1 MKPLV
6 ILAVLLA
13 TSTATAQT
21 VRPGPLQQATP
32 VQPTPQQP
40 LILDPKS
47 WGQDESAT
55 APGSSFS
62 SGNPSSRQPSTGPT
76 LTPSIGSQPV
86 PDAMPPDRRQEYVPT
101 LRLKVPL

>member
-6 ILAVLLA
+6 ILAVLFA

-21 VRPGPLQQATP
+21 VRQAPLQQATP
-32 VQPTPQQP
+32 AQPAPQQP

-55 APGSSFS
+55 APASSFAPGS
-62 SGNPSSRQPSTGPT
+62 PSSRQPSTGPT
-76 LTPSIGSQPV
+76 LTPSIGSQPA
-86 PDAMPPDRRQEYVPT
+86 PDSMPPDRRQEYVPT
-101 LRLKVPL
+101 LRFKVPL